1 MDLLEQIAQP
11 LFAHVVVIRAA
22 KLARRAEH
30 LVGGSAARTR
40 QLTFVREALG
50 LRLDKL
56 RKELERLL
64 IRDGCLLLQ
73 ETLDRDLLLLRAGL
87 T

>member
-1 MDLLEQIAQP
+1 MDLLEQIDQP
-11 LFAHVVVIRAA
+11 LFEHVVVIRAA
-22 KLARRAEH
+22 KLACRAEH

-50 LRLDKL
+50 LRLDEL

-64 IRDGCLLLQ
+64 FRAGGLLVQ
-73 ETLDRDLLLLRAGL
+73 ITLDRDLLLLRAGL